1 MEKIYY
7 SKIEPY
13 IKDDVKFTSILSH
26 LSNKDYG
33 LCYK

>member
-13 IKDDVKFTSILSH
+13 IKDYVKFTYIFSH
-26 LSNKDYG
+26 WSNKDYG